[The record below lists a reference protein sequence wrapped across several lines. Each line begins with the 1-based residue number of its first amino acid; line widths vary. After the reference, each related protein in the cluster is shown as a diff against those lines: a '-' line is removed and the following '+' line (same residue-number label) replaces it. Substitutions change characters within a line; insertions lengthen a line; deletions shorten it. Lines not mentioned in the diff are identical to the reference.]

1 MKSRPIFFGS
11 FTIFI
16 TRFLHTCLV
25 RILILHQFF
34 NTPQRGGSLRSYYLA
49 KALLNAGHTV
59 AVITTHNQPGERVEE
74 TDGIEV
80 HYLPVAYNNRYG
92 FFKRI
97 FSFLKFVLRIVNKA
111 AQFRQA
117 DVCYAISAPLTTG
130 LAAIWIKKKYSIP
143 YYFEVGD
150 LWPEAP
156 VQLGIVRNFFL
167 KKILYRL
174 EASIYRR
181 AVGVVALS
189 SAIRQ
194 NIIQRFPS
202 LTVYVVPN
210 MADTGFFKPQPKNPE
225 LERKFGVEGKFVISY
240 IGTLGLANGLNYMLD
255 CAGAAMQKNLP
266 IQFVLCGDG
275 AKRDALIKS
284 AAERNLG
291 NVTFIPHQNREGVR
305 QVLNVTDA
313 VLVCYQQLPV
323 LETGSPNKYFD
334 GLAAGRLIIVNT
346 GGWMK
351 EEVENEKCGIAVNP
365 SDAADLIR
373 KVTPCMVDPNLLLA
387 YQQNARKLAEA
398 RYSRQILGEV
408 FCNVLIKS

>member
-1 MKSRPIFFGS
+1 M
-11 FTIFI
+11 
-16 TRFLHTCLV
+16 

-49 KALLNAGHTV
+49 KALLDAGHTV
-59 AVITTHNQPGERVEE
+59 AVITTHNQSGERVEE
-74 TDGIEV
+74 THGIEV
-80 HYLPVAYNNRYG
+80 HYLPVAYSNYYG

-97 FSFLKFVLRIVNKA
+97 FSFLKFVLRIVNKV

-156 VQLGIVRNFFL
+156 IQLGIVRNFFL

-181 AVGVVALS
+181 AVAVVALS

-194 NIIQRFPS
+194 NIIQRFPHIS
-202 LTVYVVPN
+202 VHVVPN
-210 MADTGFFKPQPKNPE
+210 MADTEFFKPQPKNPE
-225 LERKFGVEGKFVISY
+225 LEKKFGVKGKFVISY
-240 IGTLGLANGLNYMLD
+240 IGTLGLANGLNVMLD

-266 IQFVLCGDG
+266 MQFVLCGDG
-275 AKRDALIKS
+275 AKRDELMKLAGDQ
-284 AAERNLG
+284 NL
-291 NVTFIPHQNREGVR
+291 NNITFLPHQNREGVR

-313 VLVCYQQLPV
+313 VFVCYQPLPV

-334 GLAAGRLIIVNT
+334 GLAAGKLIIVNT

-365 SDAADLIR
+365 NDAADFIR
-373 KVTPCMVDPNLLLA
+373 KVTPYRVDSNLLQA
-387 YQQNARKLAEA
+387 FQQNARKLAEA
-398 RYSRQILGEV
+398 RYSRKILGKV
-408 FCNVLIKS
+408 FCNALIKL